1 VQHEAAAFSRPV
13 QSGFAHFLVWES
25 SAFKLFLL
33 HHSLL
38 ITSFY
43 RLQEMESVEIYNR
56 ANECLSD
63 FDALVMVQPTADNHR
78 NGYDLNSEEQ
88 RARFL
93 IWSANIGIF
102 ADGHASL
109 DYRLRDSWEARKLML
124 DLLGSLKNYL
134 RRGLHR
140 SSPPNVRRVSLMILQ
155 QRTPSDW
162 LMKAKA
168 Y

>member
-1 VQHEAAAFSRPV
+1 
-13 QSGFAHFLVWES
+13 
-25 SAFKLFLL
+25 
-33 HHSLL
+33 
-38 ITSFY
+38 
-43 RLQEMESVEIYNR
+43 MESVEIYNR

-140 SSPPNVRRVSLMILQ
+140 SSLPNVRRVSLMILQ